1 MDSAG
6 ADRASTVGTRPR
18 IALIE
23 DEASVRRALARVL
36 SVAQFEVQCYE
47 SAQEFLDSVS
57 ASLPDC
63 VVLDIQMP
71 GLTGR
76 DVQRHLLEA
85 EIRLPVIIVT
95 AHDEPQTRAQC
106 IAAGAVA
113 YLCKPLRSENLIAS
127 INSALGRER

>member
-1 MDSAG
+1 MNSAG
-6 ADRASTVGTRPR
+6 ADCAPKSMRPR
-18 IALIE
+18 IAIIE

-36 SVAQFEVQCYE
+36 SVAQFDVECYA
-47 SAQEFLDSVS
+47 SAQDFLDAV
-57 ASLPDC
+57 ARAPPDC

-76 DVQRHLLEA
+76 DVQRHLADA
-85 EIRLPVIIVT
+85 EIRVPVIIVT

-106 IAAGAVA
+106 IAAGASA

-127 INSALGRER
+127 INSALARSA